1 VVRNFVIRK
10 VIPELRKLLGGKVTD
25 INQMNFMGKIMTG
38 WDLINTIVL
47 SILLGWQ
54 WTIGMEGLVIGVI
67 IFFIILIGYIIRNK

>member
-1 VVRNFVIRK
+1 
-10 VIPELRKLLGGKVTD
+10 
-25 INQMNFMGKIMTG
+25 MNFMGKIMTG

-67 IFFIILIGYIIRNK
+67 IFFIILIGYIIKNK